1 MKQLFIPTFKFLPK
15 SQVEER
21 HLLIASKRSK
31 EEYDYSYSK
40 RERRERVD
48 DGRARAEYAGAQEY
62 IIHVV
67 QHNPR
72 TPAVG

>member
-1 MKQLFIPTFKFLPK
+1 MKQLFNPTFKFLPK
-15 SQVEER
+15 SYYRGET
-21 HLLIASKRSK
+21 HLIAIKRSK
-31 EEYDYSYSK
+31 EEYDDYSK
-40 RERRERVD
+40 REREKREWTTGAHARV
-48 DGRARAEYAGAQEY
+48 YAGAQEY

>member
-1 MKQLFIPTFKFLPK
+1 MKQLFNPTFKFLPK
-15 SQVEER
+15 SYYRGET
-21 HLLIASKRSK
+21 HLIAIKRSK
-31 EEYDYSYSK
+31 EEYDDYSK
-40 RERRERVD
+40 REREKREWTTGARVWML
-48 DGRARAEYAGAQEY
+48 EHKS

>member
-1 MKQLFIPTFKFLPK
+1 MKQLFNPTFKFLPK
-15 SQVEER
+15 SYYRGET
-21 HLLIASKRSK
+21 HLIAIKRSK
-31 EEYDYSYSK
+31 EEYDDYSK
-40 RERRERVD
+40 REREERVD